1 MGTRCDLVFNYDPL
15 IGAVGW
21 HVSRTFP
28 SDRTETQKWTLMVL
42 AEGQRTRRGVA

>member
-21 HVSRTFP
+21 HVFCTYDTEP
-28 SDRTETQKWTLMVL
+28 TETQKWTLMVL
-42 AEGQRTRRGVA
+42 AEGQRTRPGVA